1 MMTRI
6 QTEHPIMA
14 LEMDDQ
20 NNEGVIGTAEGSI
33 KYVQF
38 NDETHSVVKLVG
50 KVSPYLEPI
59 DKLRYDQN
67 PFVFL
72 SSVGKESGDMTLL
85 TSGMLDKIYTFPQYA
100 LGPVAFVTSAPKD
113 KKNRMIGHSNGY
125 LKIVSINKLTTTAI
139 YKIITL

>member
-1 MMTRI
+1 MMTKI

-14 LEMDDQ
+14 LQMDDQ
-20 NNEGVIGTAEGSI
+20 NNEGIIGTAEGSI

-59 DKLRYDQN
+59 DKLRFDQN

-85 TSGMLDKIYTFPQYA
+85 TSGMLDKIYTFP
-100 LGPVAFVTSAPKD
+100 
-113 KKNRMIGHSNGY
+113 
-125 LKIVSINKLTTTAI
+125 
-139 YKIITL
+139 